1 MTSDEI
7 GYRLGALER
16 IVAAQVRNADVML
29 ATLKVLLARHG
40 DLDWVTIK
48 EAALLEEHLYGKGT
62 VGSVRRR
69 MAEGKYTLMT
79 RQGERAGRISVQEIL
94 AVYREEYAPMKL
106 TRAVREAARKER

>member
-1 MTSDEI
+1 
-7 GYRLGALER
+7 
-16 IVAAQVRNADVML
+16 
-29 ATLKVLLARHG
+29 
-40 DLDWVTIK
+40 
-48 EAALLEEHLYGKGT
+48 
-62 VGSVRRR
+62 